1 MTKGDLKCK
10 TSGTV
15 LELMTSF
22 SLTYRL
28 AQQVPH
34 AHYLTAYPFIC
45 LSTLVEKCKSTHLK
59 QQCSVRSNF
68 LFILLA
74 KTQQMAMASAQRLQP
89 DPCYGR
95 LHFRFHRDLTSSQ
108 GFSYHLFQTQISSS
122 NLFPAIKC
130 IIIRPPAH
138 LCRHLNCDTSRMNS
152 ASSLFTFS
160 LSLSLKPL
168 LF

>member
-1 MTKGDLKCK
+1 MQNIRDSVRTHDFLFPDRQV
-10 TSGTV
+10 STV
-15 LELMTSF
+15 GPSC
-22 SLTYRL
+22 SL
-28 AQQVPH
+28 
-34 AHYLTAYPFIC
+34 FDCISIC

-68 LFILLA
+68 LFVLLA
-74 KTQQMAMASAQRLQP
+74 KTQQVAMASAQRLQP

-95 LHFRFHRDLTSSQ
+95 LHFRFHGDLTSSQ

-138 LCRHLNCDTSRMNS
+138 LCRRLNCDTSRMNS

-168 LF
+168 PF